1 MKETDEEGDQEE
13 SGEDDDEED
22 EEEANGNCEE
32 NAGDKPAVKRD
43 GTMVVTAAVRS
54 VRVSAKFVL
63 NFAYRRYIFPFQEGE
78 KFLENEGHTVDGGT
92 RGETEAVKAAIE
104 ESEADKQNG
113 EKEEDK
119 QDLKRKGTM
128 QETVEVRKKSFFFLF
143 TGLLS
148 RFSGTAALCS
158 KDCSDKIACKV
169 LFVIVTWKF
178 KL

>member
-1 MKETDEEGDQEE
+1 M
-13 SGEDDDEED
+13 
-22 EEEANGNCEE
+22 
-32 NAGDKPAVKRD
+32 
-43 GTMVVTAAVRS
+43 
-54 VRVSAKFVL
+54 
-63 NFAYRRYIFPFQEGE
+63 
-78 KFLENEGHTVDGGT
+78 
-92 RGETEAVKAAIE
+92 KAAIE

-128 QETVEVRKKSFFFLF
+128 QETVEVRKKSFFFF
-143 TGLLS
+143 YGLLS

-158 KDCSDKIACKV
+158 KDCSDKIPCKV